1 MAGRAKT
8 TSENSSGSAQAWAN
22 PYAKAGASSA
32 QDVFDQAQPGLHNL
46 TDITQNS
53 LVPSMVGKFNS
64 GLAGSGQAQAHW
76 QRLLGGTQGNPYLD
90 QIIGRTN
97 RNTTDAV
104 NSQFS
109 QGGRYGSGAYTG
121 VLADSLA
128 GNEGNLRYQ
137 DYGNQTARQDAAAAS
152 LTDSNQADYKN
163 ALAGIGVGAE
173 LPYTGST
180 NLANSLGA
188 LFAGGT
194 EKTKT
199 KGPGIGHALLGAAGQ
214 VGAAFASRCDMR
226 LKENVA
232 MHHIEADGLPVYNFT
247 YRNDMGLPEGEH
259 TMPMAQDVAVYRPW
273 ALGPVVDGYMT
284 IYPDKL

>member
-1 MAGRAKT
+1 MGKRAKT
-8 TSENSSGSAQAWAN
+8 TSESSSGSAQAWAN
-22 PYAKAGASSA
+22 PYARAGASSA
-32 QDVFDQAQPGLHNL
+32 QDVFNEAQPGLHNL
-46 TDITQNS
+46 TNITQNS
-53 LVPSMVGKFNS
+53 LVPSMVGKFN
-64 GLAGSGQAQAHW
+64 GGMAGARQAQAHW

-152 LTDSNQADYKN
+152 LTDSNQADYKT
-163 ALAGIGVGAE
+163 ALA
-173 LPYTGST
+173 
-180 NLANSLGA
+180 
-188 LFAGGT
+188 
-194 EKTKT
+194 
-199 KGPGIGHALLGAAGQ
+199 GIGHALLGAAGQ

-284 IYPDKL
+284 IYPGKL